1 MSDPITEEL
10 FRNAISAIGDE
21 MVLTIYRTAYSG
33 VLKNIMDYSAAIC
46 DAQGRLVAQGLS
58 LPGHL
63 CSIPVA
69 LQAVLAHFGDDV
81 HPGDIFINNDPY
93 DGGMHLP
100 DIFIFKPLFA
110 DGSPIAYAATIC
122 HHTDVGGRVPGS
134 NASDSLEIYAEGL
147 RIPPLKLYEK
157 GQPNATLFRM
167 IERNVRLPGRVFGDI
182 RSQLA
187 ACEIAARG
195 MTDLVNRYGADD
207 VSTLMVAMMD
217 YSERLT
223 RQCLLELP
231 DGEAT
236 FTDWIDDDQIDVGMP
251 IPLVCTI
258 RKHGDTME
266 VDWTGSAPQVKGS
279 INNTLSYTAAM
290 SFTAVKS
297 VLSVNMPNNDGVFR
311 PIKIIAPAGTIT
323 HGKLPAACA
332 ARGLT
337 GFRGVDCAFG
347 ALAQLYPDKVFAA
360 SDGGNTGLTIGGY
373 DKDLNPFIYVDFI
386 SGSWGGRP
394 WADGL
399 DGNTCMFANMASFS
413 VEVIEAE
420 NPLEVLDY
428 EFVPDTGGAGRYRGG
443 MAQRKTWRMLADEG
457 ILQVR
462 ADRQTHRP
470 YGLQG
475 GGPGAPGLNVMDPG
489 LPAEAKLHAK
499 ITMNLTRGEIFR
511 HELPGAGGWGPAL
524 DRDLDLVARDLRDGL
539 VTLEAAARD
548 YGVVAAGDPPV
559 IDVAATEVLRAR
571 LRSERKPLAGRRVGT
586 RGMTLRIGVDIG
598 GTFTDL
604 VAISSRRGR
613 HDAQD
618 RVHPARL
625 RRGHH
630 RRAAFAARGSAGRG
644 QRRSARDDG
653 GIEHRAGGEG
663 CEDSADHHSGFS
675 RHPGDPRPAHAGAVR
690 HRLDQAARTGGTSF
704 ASGSDRKDAPGRIGG
719 CSAGCGEPG
728 SGDRHVACGE
738 RRQRRDLPAA
748 QLCQSGA

>member
-1 MSDPITEEL
+1 MLDPITEEL
-10 FRNAISAIGDE
+10 FRNAISAVGDE

-33 VLKNIMDYSAAIC
+33 VLKNIMDFSAALC
-46 DAQGRLVAQGLS
+46 DGQGRLVAQGLS

-69 LQAVLAHFGDDV
+69 LQAVLKHFGDDIFD
-81 HPGDIFINNDPY
+81 GDIFINNDPY

-110 DGSPIAYAATIC
+110 DGAVIAYAATIC

-134 NASDSLEIYAEGL
+134 NASDSTEIYAEGL
-147 RIPPLKLYEK
+147 RIPPLKLYEAGK
-157 GQPNATLFRM
+157 PNATLFRM

-195 MTDLVNRYGADD
+195 MADLVARYGADQ
-207 VSTLMVAMMD
+207 VRALMIATMD

-223 RQCLLELP
+223 RHCLLELP

-236 FTDWIDDDQIDVGMP
+236 FTDWIDDDQIDAGKP

-258 RKHGDTME
+258 RKYGDTME
-266 VDWTGSAPQVKGS
+266 VDWTGSSPQVKGA

-297 VLSVNMPNNDGVFR
+297 VLSINMPNNDGVFR
-311 PIKIIAPAGTIT
+311 PIRIIAPEGTIV

-347 ALAQLYPDKVFAA
+347 VLAQLYPGRVMAA

-386 SGSWGGRP
+386 SGAWGGRP

-428 EFVPDTGGAGRYRGG
+428 EFVPDTGGPGKFRGG
-443 MAQRKTWRMLADEG
+443 MSQRKTWRMLADEG

-475 GGPGAPGLNVMDPG
+475 GGPGAFGRNILDPD
-489 LPAEAKLHAK
+489 LATEEKLHSK
-499 ITMNLTRGEIFR
+499 ITMTLRRGQMFR
-511 HELPGAGGWGPAL
+511 HDLPGAGGYGDAL
-524 DRDLDLVARDLRDGL
+524 GRDLALVEKDLRDGL
-539 VTLEAAARD
+539 VTIEGAARD
-548 YGVVAAGDPPV
+548 YGVVASGDPPE
-559 IDVAATEVLRAR
+559 IDTAATEKLRAHFR
-571 LRSERKPLAGRRVGT
+571 AT
-586 RGMTLRIGVDIG
+586 R
-598 GTFTDL
+598 
-604 VAISSRRGR
+604 
-613 HDAQD
+613 
-618 RVHPARL
+618 
-625 RRGHH
+625 
-630 RRAAFAARGSAGRG
+630 
-644 QRRSARDDG
+644 
-653 GIEHRAGGEG
+653 
-663 CEDSADHHSGFS
+663 
-675 RHPGDPRPAHAGAVR
+675 
-690 HRLDQAARTGGTSF
+690 
-704 ASGSDRKDAPGRIGG
+704 AP
-719 CSAGCGEPG
+719 
-728 SGDRHVACGE
+728 
-738 RRQRRDLPAA
+738 LPAVA
-748 QLCQSGA
+748 WEPAA

>member
-33 VLKNIMDYSAAIC
+33 VLKNIMDYSAAVC

-69 LQAVLAHFGDDV
+69 LQAVLAHFGPDV
-81 HPGDIFINNDPY
+81 HEGDIFINNDPY

-110 DGSPIAYAATIC
+110 ATDRGGEPIAYAATIC

-134 NASDSLEIYAEGL
+134 NASDSTEIYAEGL
-147 RIPPLKLYEK
+147 RIPPLKLYER

-167 IERNVRLPGRVFGDI
+167 IERNVRLPGRVLGDI

-195 MTDLVNRYGADD
+195 MTDLVGRYGGDGVRD
-207 VSTLMVAMMD
+207 LMVAMMD

-236 FTDWIDDDQIDVGMP
+236 FTDWIDDDQIDVGKP
-251 IPLVCTI
+251 IPLVCTV

-266 VDWTGSAPQVKGS
+266 VDWTGSSPQVKGA

-337 GFRGVDCAFG
+337 GFRGVDCCFG
-347 ALAQLYPDKVFAA
+347 ALAQLYPDRVFAA
-360 SDGGNTGLTIGGY
+360 SDGGNTGVTIGGY
-373 DKDLNPFIYVDFI
+373 DKQLNPFIYVDFM
-386 SGSWGGRP
+386 SGAWGGRP

-399 DGNTCMFANMASFS
+399 DGNTVMFANMASFS

-428 EFVPDTGGAGRYRGG
+428 EFVPDTGGAGKFRGG
-443 MAQRKTWRMLADEG
+443 MSQRKTWRMLADEG
-457 ILQVR
+457 VLQVR

-470 YGLQG
+470 YGLYG
-475 GGPGAPGLNVMDPG
+475 GGPGAPGVNVLDPG
-489 LPAEAKLHAK
+489 QPIEQKLHAK
-499 ITMNLTRGEIFR
+499 LTMNLKRGEIFR

-524 DRDLDLVARDLRDGL
+524 KRDLDLVARDLRDGL
-539 VTLEAAARD
+539 VTVEAAARD
-548 YGVVAAGDPPV
+548 YGVVAVGDPPV
-559 IDVAATEVLRAR
+559 IDAVASETLRAR
-571 LRSERKPLAGRRVGT
+571 LLRDRKPLPA
-586 RGMTLRIGVDIG
+586 
-598 GTFTDL
+598 
-604 VAISSRRGR
+604 VAW
-613 HDAQD
+613 
-618 RVHPARL
+618 
-625 RRGHH
+625 
-630 RRAAFAARGSAGRG
+630 
-644 QRRSARDDG
+644 
-653 GIEHRAGGEG
+653 E
-663 CEDSADHHSGFS
+663 
-675 RHPGDPRPAHAGAVR
+675 
-690 HRLDQAARTGGTSF
+690 
-704 ASGSDRKDAPGRIGG
+704 
-719 CSAGCGEPG
+719 
-728 SGDRHVACGE
+728 
-738 RRQRRDLPAA
+738 PAA
-748 QLCQSGA
+748 

>member
-33 VLKNIMDYSAAIC
+33 VLKNIMDFSAAIC
-46 DAQGRLVAQGLS
+46 DAEGRLVAQGLS

-69 LQAVLAHFGDDV
+69 LQAVLAHYGSDV

-110 DGSPIAYAATIC
+110 DGKPIAYAATIC

-147 RIPPLKLYEK
+147 RIPPLKLYER
-157 GQPNATLFRM
+157 GVANPTLFRM
-167 IERNVRLPGRVFGDI
+167 IERNVRLPGRVLGDI

-195 MTDLVNRYGADD
+195 MTDLVARHGSADV
-207 VSTLMVAMMD
+207 VSLMVAMMD

-236 FTDWIDDDQIDVGMP
+236 FTDWIDDDQIDMGKP

-266 VDWTGSAPQVKGS
+266 VDWTGSSPQVKGA

-311 PIKIIAPAGTIT
+311 PIKIIAPLGTIT

-337 GFRGVDCAFG
+337 GFRGADCCFG
-347 ALAQLYPDKVFAA
+347 ALAQLYPDRVFAA
-360 SDGGNTGLTIGGY
+360 SDGGNTGLTVGGY
-373 DKDLNPFIYVDFI
+373 DKELNPFIYVDFI
-386 SGSWGGRP
+386 SGAWGARP

-399 DGNTCMFANMASFS
+399 DGNTVMFANMASFS

-428 EFVPDTGGAGRYRGG
+428 EFIPDTGGAGKFRGG
-443 MAQRKTWRMLADEG
+443 MSQRKTWRMLAHEG
-457 ILQVR
+457 VLQVR

-475 GGPGAPGLNVMDPG
+475 GGPGSFGLNVMNPG
-489 LPAEAKLHAK
+489 QESETKLHSK
-499 ITMNLTRGEIFR
+499 ITMNLMQGEIFR

-524 DRDLDLVARDLRDGL
+524 ERDLDLVARDLRDGL
-539 VTLEAAARD
+539 VSLAAAARD

-559 IDVAATEVLRAR
+559 IDETATELLRAR
-571 LRSERKPLAGRRVGT
+571 LRAERKPLPA
-586 RGMTLRIGVDIG
+586 
-598 GTFTDL
+598 
-604 VAISSRRGR
+604 VAW
-613 HDAQD
+613 
-618 RVHPARL
+618 
-625 RRGHH
+625 
-630 RRAAFAARGSAGRG
+630 
-644 QRRSARDDG
+644 
-653 GIEHRAGGEG
+653 E
-663 CEDSADHHSGFS
+663 
-675 RHPGDPRPAHAGAVR
+675 
-690 HRLDQAARTGGTSF
+690 
-704 ASGSDRKDAPGRIGG
+704 
-719 CSAGCGEPG
+719 
-728 SGDRHVACGE
+728 
-738 RRQRRDLPAA
+738 PAA
-748 QLCQSGA
+748 